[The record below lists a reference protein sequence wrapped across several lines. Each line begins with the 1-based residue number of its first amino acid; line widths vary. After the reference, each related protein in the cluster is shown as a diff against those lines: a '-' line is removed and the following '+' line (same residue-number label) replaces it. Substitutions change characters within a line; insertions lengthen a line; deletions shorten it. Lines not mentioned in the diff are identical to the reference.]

1 MSVPTAALA
10 VTEANSKPSLSLVE
24 RARKISPLLSAQ
36 ADAAEEKGA
45 LTDDAINALRSE
57 GMFSFWI
64 PKCFGGEETPPVVAL
79 EALEMICRAEASV
92 GWVLMATQLCS
103 ATAAAYLAPSAA
115 KTLFLN
121 RVPIIGGQGA
131 PNGKATPEPGGYHLS
146 GNWTYGSGIYHA
158 DYLHTGGF
166 VYRDGKPE
174 LRPGASVPD
183 PKIFIVPI
191 GAAKLLGNWD
201 TLGLRATGSVDYV
214 IHSAHVPHEFV
225 HDLIANVPNQGGDL
239 YRLGV
244 PGFSA
249 IGHTAFALGVARRVL
264 DELGATGS
272 DIQRPTYM
280 SGGGGENFQLHY
292 GNAEAKLR
300 SVRALAFE
308 VWNDIQNTLG
318 QGHNPTVRQ
327 GTLLRLVVNHS
338 TSTAAEIASFAF
350 RFGGGRATRNGTLQR
365 CFRDMQTGAQ
375 HATASPAILAECA
388 RELLGVERGK
398 VWGFRNLIQT

>member
-1 MSVPTAALA
+1 
-10 VTEANSKPSLSLVE
+10 
-24 RARKISPLLSAQ
+24 
-36 ADAAEEKGA
+36 
-45 LTDDAINALRSE
+45 
-57 GMFSFWI
+57 
-64 PKCFGGEETPPVVAL
+64 
-79 EALEMICRAEASV
+79 MICRAEASV

-115 KTLFLN
+115 KTLFSN
-121 RVPIIGGQGA
+121 RVPVIGGQGA
-131 PNGKATPEPGGYHLS
+131 PNGKATPKPGGYHLS

-249 IGHTAFALGVARRVL
+249 IGHTAFALGVRPWRGAPSARRTWR
-264 DELGATGS
+264 DQQRHPAS
-272 DIQRPTYM
+272 DLHERRRRRKFPAPLWQR
-280 SGGGGENFQLHY
+280 
-292 GNAEAKLR
+292 R
-300 SVRALAFE
+300 S
-308 VWNDIQNTLG
+308 
-318 QGHNPTVRQ
+318 
-327 GTLLRLVVNHS
+327 
-338 TSTAAEIASFAF
+338 
-350 RFGGGRATRNGTLQR
+350 
-365 CFRDMQTGAQ
+365 
-375 HATASPAILAECA
+375 
-388 RELLGVERGK
+388 
-398 VWGFRNLIQT
+398 

>member
-1 MSVPTAALA
+1 MSVSTAALA
-10 VTEANSKPSLSLVE
+10 VTDANSKPPLSLVE

-36 ADAAEEKGA
+36 ADAAEQKGA
-45 LTDDAINALRSE
+45 LTEEAINALRSE
-57 GMFSFWI
+57 GMFSFWV

-79 EALEMICRAEASV
+79 EALETICHAEASV

-115 KTLFLN
+115 KTLFSN
-121 RVPIIGGQGA
+121 RVPVIGGQGT
-131 PNGKATPEPGGYHLS
+131 PNGKATSEPGGYHLS
-146 GNWTYGSGIYHA
+146 GNWSYGSGVYHA

-183 PKIFIVPI
+183 SKIFIVPI
-191 GAAKLLGNWD
+191 GAAKLVGNWD

-214 IHSAHVPHEFV
+214 IEGTHVPHEFV

-239 YRLGV
+239 YRLGI

-249 IGHTAFALGVARRVL
+249 IGHTAFALGVARRIL
-264 DELGATGS
+264 DELSAIGADS
-272 DIQRPTYM
+272 RRPTYM
-280 SGGGGENFQLHY
+280 IGGGSDNFLLHY
-292 GNAEAKLR
+292 GKAEAQLR
-300 SVRALAFE
+300 SVRALAFD
-308 VWNDIQNTLG
+308 VWSDIGNALS

-327 GTLLRLVVNHS
+327 GTLLRLVVNYS

-350 RFGGGRATRNGTLQR
+350 RFSGGRATRSSTLQR

-375 HATASPAILAECA
+375 HATASPPVLAECS
-388 RELLGVERGK
+388 RELLNMEPDK
-398 VWGFRNLIQT
+398 KWGFRGLI